1 MKRIILIFALVLLV
15 SVVIFYMLKKD
26 EVDNILAEGNTKI
39 EVHNS
44 VYEFQEISLKDSLI
58 HDFYIK
64 NSESKDLLLK
74 NVMSNCEC
82 TVVDFEKKAV
92 QKNDSVKITV
102 KFKPEVIGIVEKNVV
117 VEANTVPPFTVLTL
131 KGNVKK

>member
-1 MKRIILIFALVLLV
+1 MKRIILIFALVLLA
-15 SVVIFYMLKKD
+15 SFVVFYILKKD

-39 EVHNS
+39 EVINS
-44 VYEFQEISLKDSLI
+44 VFTFQDISLKDSLT

-64 NSESKDLLLK
+64 NTDDNDLLLK

-82 TVVDFEKKAV
+82 TIVDFEKKPI
-92 QKNDSVKITV
+92 KENDSVRIVV
-102 KFKPEVIGIVEKNVV
+102 KFKPEVVGIVEKNVV